1 MDYRDTMFW
10 VREARLKSLRD
21 DIKSLHQ
28 MRIAQLAGQ
37 EDFERIC
44 GQMEQRLRLM
54 EAGKSEREIEQLKVR
69 QSWDDLKAL
78 SGGA

>member
-1 MDYRDTMFW
+1 
-10 VREARLKSLRD
+10 
-21 DIKSLHQ
+21 

-54 EAGKSEREIEQLKVR
+54 EAGKSDREIEQLKVR